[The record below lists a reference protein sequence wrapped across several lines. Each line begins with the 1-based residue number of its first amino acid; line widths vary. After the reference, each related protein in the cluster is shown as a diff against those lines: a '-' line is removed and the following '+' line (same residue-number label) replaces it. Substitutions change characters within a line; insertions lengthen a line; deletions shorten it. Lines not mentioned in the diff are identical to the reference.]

1 MRHRATRHKAMRH
14 TAMRHTATGRRAL
27 AVGVMSLAVIAGSL
41 SSLVGPASAS
51 TVPSIPSGTSST
63 GSSTSAA
70 SGASASA
77 SASASANSTKVNYP
91 TVAAAAQQRAASVST
106 ASVGSKGGAPMANS
120 IITGALSYGGG
131 LDGVGVTTGPP
142 KVYLIF
148 WGNQWGTQGTDAN
161 NNITLSNDKLAAM
174 PVLQQFFKGLG
185 TNGELWS
192 GVMTQSCETVIN
204 ATTCPAS
211 AQHVGYPT
219 GGALGGAWYDNSV
232 AMPVNATDGAIGAEA
247 LAGAAHFGNL
257 TAAANRNVQYVVISP
272 PGTHPDGFNTPGG
285 TWCAWHDY
293 SGDTALVGGAVAT
306 PYGDFAFTNLPY
318 IGDLGAG
325 CGANYVNPG
334 SPGLIDGFTMV
345 GGHEYA
351 ETISDQFPA
360 GGWNDAVGYE
370 NADKCSWIGTGVTGG
385 SFNLTLSTGTFPV
398 QGIWSNDNN
407 GCADSHAI
415 VTGTP
420 NIISTSPSG
429 TLNAPVGTAVN
440 IPLVGSGSDTTVTKY
455 TFSGVGLP
463 TGLTL
468 NTATGVI
475 TGTPTVRGTFKSWI
489 TAADPA
495 GAVGYSPITW
505 ITGNT
510 MTVTKPANITTVAGT
525 AVTSPTPTATD
536 SNTGITTFTW
546 TATPLPPGI
555 TIDAATGVMSGT
567 PTTVKT
573 ATTITL
579 KATDSTGA
587 SASNTFTWTIT
598 GNTVAVTKPANI
610 TTVKGVAVTSPTPTA
625 TDSNT
630 GITTFTWTAT
640 PLPPGV
646 IIDAATGVMSGTPTT
661 VKTATT
667 ITLKATDST
676 GASGSNTFTWTI
688 SNTTVAVAKPA
699 NITTVKGVAVTSP
712 TPTATDSNPL
722 LTTFTWS
729 ATSLPPGITI
739 NATTGVMSGTPTT
752 AKTATT
758 ITLKATDSNGAS
770 ATNTFTW
777 TISNTTVTVA
787 LIPTQSTVHGAVAA
801 SVQPTAADSNPAITS
816 FTWTASGLP
825 TGLVINSAS
834 GAITGTVS
842 ATAVVKAYTV
852 IVTAKDSNN
861 VTSTSTFTWTIT

>member
-1 MRHRATRHKAMRH
+1 MRHTAMRH
-14 TAMRHTATGRRAL
+14 TAMRHTAIGRRAL

-70 SGASASA
+70 SG
-77 SASASANSTKVNYP
+77 ASASANSTKVNYP

-360 GGWNDAVGYE
+360 GGWNDAVGNE

-525 AVTSPTPTATD
+525 AVTSPTP
-536 SNTGITTFTW
+536 
-546 TATPLPPGI
+546 
-555 TIDAATGVMSGT
+555 
-567 PTTVKT
+567 K
-573 ATTITL
+573 
-579 KATDSTGA
+579 
-587 SASNTFTWTIT
+587 
-598 GNTVAVTKPANI
+598 
-610 TTVKGVAVTSPTPTA
+610 A

-861 VTSTSTFTWTIT
+861 VTGTSTFTWTIT

>member
-1 MRHRATRHKAMRH
+1 MRHRATRH
-14 TAMRHTATGRRAL
+14 TAMRHTAIGRRAL

-70 SGASASA
+70 SG
-77 SASASANSTKVNYP
+77 ASASANSTKVNYP

-360 GGWNDAVGYE
+360 GGWNDAVGNE

-525 AVTSPTPTATD
+525 AVTSPTP
-536 SNTGITTFTW
+536 
-546 TATPLPPGI
+546 
-555 TIDAATGVMSGT
+555 
-567 PTTVKT
+567 K
-573 ATTITL
+573 
-579 KATDSTGA
+579 
-587 SASNTFTWTIT
+587 
-598 GNTVAVTKPANI
+598 
-610 TTVKGVAVTSPTPTA
+610 A

-861 VTSTSTFTWTIT
+861 VTGTSTFTWTIT